1 MNDEIIRDFSV
12 RKDKKNVQDF
22 YHKALDIIVSAIEEL
37 RLTSSNTI
45 NLNEETTRIFPMG
58 DYTNDTF
65 IDKTGEL
72 EIVIATFDPQI
83 ILNNKTFIN
92 ARKSV
97 RRKKDLS
104 KISSNG
110 TIDQI
115 LFLLLKKFTEFF
127 DETTTLFAT
136 NDGIKILCFQEYG
149 FKLLIR
155 FATYNV
161 DDKDAVLYFWDPV
174 IKNERAVNLFL
185 YNEEIDK
192 KDKQTNGNYKKIIRI
207 YKNIRKTIL
216 VNKWSISSDL
226 NKYFIELI
234 VYNIPDLLMMEND
247 IVKCFYK
254 SYNYLINSN
263 ILNFK
268 SFDGKNIQSFNLAKI
283 SYYKIHNFIRL
294 IKKLV

>member
-12 RKDKKNVQDF
+12 RKDKKNVQEF

-45 NLNEETTRIFPMG
+45 NLNEESTRIFPMG

-115 LFLLLKKFTEFF
+115 LFLLLKKLTEFF

>member
-12 RKDKKNVQDF
+12 RKDKKNVQEF

-37 RLTSSNTI
+37 KLTSSNTI

-115 LFLLLKKFTEFF
+115 LFLLLKKLTEFF

>member
-12 RKDKKNVQDF
+12 RKDKKNVQEF

-115 LFLLLKKFTEFF
+115 LFLLLKKLTEFF

>member
-12 RKDKKNVQDF
+12 RKDKKNVQEF

-37 RLTSSNTI
+37 KLTSSNTI
-45 NLNEETTRIFPMG
+45 NLNEESTRIFPMG

-115 LFLLLKKFTEFF
+115 LFLLLKKLTEFF

>member
-12 RKDKKNVQDF
+12 RKDKKNVQEF

-37 RLTSSNTI
+37 KLTSSNTI
-45 NLNEETTRIFPMG
+45 NLNEESTRIFPMG

-115 LFLLLKKFTEFF
+115 LFLLLKKLTEFF

-234 VYNIPDLLMMEND
+234 VYNIPDLLMMGND